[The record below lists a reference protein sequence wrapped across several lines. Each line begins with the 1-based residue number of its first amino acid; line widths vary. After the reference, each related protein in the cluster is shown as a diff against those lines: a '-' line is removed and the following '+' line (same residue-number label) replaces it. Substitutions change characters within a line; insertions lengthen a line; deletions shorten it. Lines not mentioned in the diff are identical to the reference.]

1 VIGIFRRR
9 PRKEVPK
16 RTPEKPMGVPPEIL
30 RQVKL
35 IELRTRGLVNSVFT
49 GEYRSVFKGQGMEFS
64 EVREY
69 QAGDDVR
76 TIDWNVTSRTGSL
89 HVKKFVEERELT
101 VLLAVDVSRSGDF
114 GSAGRNV
121 LETAAEVAAVLAFA
135 AVRNNDRVG
144 LLLFS
149 DEIEVHV
156 PPAKGG
162 EHVLRVVREVL
173 CHEPRG
179 RGTDIGKML
188 RAATSSLKK
197 RSIVFVISDFLDDD
211 YEFALRVASRKHDVV
226 AISVSDPREA
236 ELPDLGLVEVED
248 AETGARRLIDTSSR
262 RVREAHGQR
271 HARRVAERTALL
283 RKMGV
288 DLLEV
293 RTDQPYD
300 VPIMKFFQLRERKLR
315 RHG

>member
-1 VIGIFRRR
+1 
-9 PRKEVPK
+9 
-16 RTPEKPMGVPPEIL
+16 MLPPEVMRAI
-30 RQVKL
+30 RR
-35 IELRTRGLVNSVFT
+35 IEIRTRRLVNQGMG
-49 GEYRSVFKGQGMEFS
+49 GEYHSVFKGRGMEFS

-114 GSAGRNV
+114 GSVARSK
-121 LETAAEVAAVLAFA
+121 LETAAEVAAVLAFS

-144 LLLFS
+144 LLLFT
-149 DEIEVHV
+149 DEIEAHV
-156 PPAKGG
+156 PPARGG

-179 RGTDIGKML
+179 RGTDIGKAL
-188 RAATSSLKK
+188 RSAMTSLKK
-197 RSIVFVISDFLDDD
+197 RSIVFVISDFIDAN
-211 YEFALRVASRKHDVV
+211 YEFALRVAARRHDVV
-226 AISVSDPREA
+226 AISVSDPREV
-236 ELPDLGLVEVED
+236 ELPNLGLIEVED
-248 AETGARRLIDTSSR
+248 AETGERRLVDTGSR
-262 RVREAHGQR
+262 RVRES
-271 HARRVAERTALL
+271 HARRQAQVVNERRVLL
-283 RKMGV
+283 RRMGV

-293 RTDQPYD
+293 ATNTPYD

-315 RHG
+315 RLG